1 MEEGEYQVCEM
12 SWVRASL
19 LGARESSERE
29 RNTLEMDRHSL
40 TISILQK
47 RACRL
52 QLLPPVSF
60 LLSRD
65 TGNSWV
71 GASVCRTVKGEGEGA
86 CIQEDVPTVEI

>member
-1 MEEGEYQVCEM
+1 MEEGEHQVCEM

-19 LGARESSERE
+19 LGARESPERE

-40 TISILQK
+40 TISVLQK
-47 RACRL
+47 RACHL

-71 GASVCRTVKGEGEGA
+71 GASVCRTVKGEGGGA